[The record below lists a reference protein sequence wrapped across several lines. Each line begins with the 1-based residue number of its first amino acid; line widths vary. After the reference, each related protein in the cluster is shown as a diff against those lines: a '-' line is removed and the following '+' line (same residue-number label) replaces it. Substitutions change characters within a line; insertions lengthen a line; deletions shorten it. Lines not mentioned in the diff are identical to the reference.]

1 MVDHLEMRRALNRAE
16 QALTAP
22 DSGGWSKVNEVWT
35 ETTDDLYLDEID
47 FQVKKQGSFRITVD
61 GFPRQG
67 NRYLRRKILL
77 AFPDAAIPFPLC
89 HKEVAFKEAIADKD
103 FVFSDDHFVFSTF
116 RDPLKSVSSYISHFI
131 EQNNVNGILNP
142 LKDYIYTEDD
152 YFYINHRKE
161 TRGIGGIFFDRLNI
175 ESDMSFEKN
184 FAFWQDVGK
193 TFAPTYVELI
203 NRNKNKTFTE
213 KNKQWQLLRR
223 GRYVEFNLVYDKG
236 TKFGLETNGRVESI
250 LMSLPK
256 IAGWEYDFKTEKNSE
271 EEKTLSLL
279 KKGIDWV

>member
-35 ETTDDLYLDEID
+35 ETTDDLYLDQID

-77 AFPDAAIPFPLC
+77 AFPDVAMPFPLC

-116 RDPLKSVSSYISHFI
+116 RDPLKSVSSYISEFI
-131 EQNNVNGILNP
+131 QKDNLNTILNP
-142 LKDYIYTEDD
+142 LKDFIYTEDD
-152 YFYINHRKE
+152 YYYINKCFLFYIRMTDFIYNN
-161 TRGIGGIFFDRLNI
+161 INDIFVVPF
-175 ESDMSFEKN
+175 ESIAGDKDNSLMSSI
-184 FAFWQDVGK
+184 ADLL
-193 TFAPTYVELI
+193 PTTEYVEAHEVEPHSSKDIKMQDYLMTDKFYDVMQLANQSYSRVLDLSST
-203 NRNKNKTFTE
+203 NRDRFV
-213 KNKQWQLLRR
+213 L
-223 GRYVEFNLVYDKG
+223 
-236 TKFGLETNGRVESI
+236 
-250 LMSLPK
+250 
-256 IAGWEYDFKTEKNSE
+256 
-271 EEKTLSLL
+271 
-279 KKGIDWV
+279 